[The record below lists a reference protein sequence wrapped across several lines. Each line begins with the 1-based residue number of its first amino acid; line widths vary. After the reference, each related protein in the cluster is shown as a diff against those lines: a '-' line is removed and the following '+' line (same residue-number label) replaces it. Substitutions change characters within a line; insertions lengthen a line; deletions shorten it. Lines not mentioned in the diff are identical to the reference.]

1 MLNAFTENSRL
12 DDDED
17 DGDGDGDSDGDGD
30 GDGDDD
36 DDDSFDAFR
45 AHDELGTCMTS
56 LGCFTFVDTVLNHVL
71 NRRECA
77 EL

>member
-30 GDGDDD
+30 GD
-36 DDDSFDAFR
+36 DDSFDDFR

-56 LGCFTFVDTVLNHVL
+56 LGCFTFVGTVLKHVL
-71 NRRECA
+71 NRTECA
-77 EL
+77 ES